1 MYLTPHQA
9 QFFAYELT
17 SRHPSGDIEALSA
30 SLSEAKV
37 DLNPHQVDAALFAF
51 KSPLSQ
57 GAILADEVG
66 LGKTI
71 EAGIVIAQK
80 WAERKRRLLIVVPAN
95 LRKQWAQ
102 ELSEKFYLPTLLL
115 ESKSF
120 NLEIKNRNFNPF
132 HQSDKIIICSYQ
144 FARKQRTYVDSIE
157 WDLVVIDEAHRL
169 RNVYKA
175 SNRIARDLRD
185 SLRRYH
191 KILLTA
197 TPLQN
202 TLLELYGLVSFID
215 EYIFGEV
222 NSFKESFA
230 RIGTAHDYTSLQ
242 QRLASVCKRTL
253 RRQVREYV
261 PYTNRHC
268 IVEDFFPTDDEQQLY
283 DEVTEYLRRD
293 VLYALPAS
301 QRQLVTLILRK
312 LLASSTHA
320 ITGTFGALA
329 DKLQAVIDRHA
340 ATVEFPEVLI
350 ADNYETYE
358 NQRDEWVD
366 EEDDGATKEKQ
377 EVWYTAEELEVLTQ
391 EMNDLRNFEALSR
404 SIQQNS
410 KGNKLHIA
418 LEKGFDKLKELGAPR
433 KAIIFTESTRTQN
446 YLRDILIERG
456 HDPAEIV
463 LFNGSN
469 NDAQSKQIYRQW
481 LAHHQNTD
489 RVTGSPTADTRAA
502 LVDYFR
508 ESATFMIATEA
519 AAEGVNLQFCALV
532 VNYDLPWN
540 PQRIE
545 QRIGRCHRYGQR
557 FDVVV
562 VNFINLKNAAD
573 KRVYDLLSEKFQLFE
588 GVFGA
593 SDEVLGAIES
603 GVDFEKRIAAIY
615 QNCRDEAEIKAA
627 FDQLQDELDDSIS
640 ENYRQARQKLL
651 DNFDQEVLEK
661 LKMNSKYAL
670 DNFQEKLWHL
680 TRFMLDEVATFDDA
694 NNDFMLRQP
703 PLKEQVKDI
712 KLGRYVF
719 DKNATDAYVYRIGHP
734 LAQAL
739 IEAAKRLSLQPVEL
753 VFDLSQSGQKVSVL
767 EPLLDTS
774 GWMDVRV
781 LTLHTLEITDHL
793 IAVGFTDD
801 GTELDKQQTARLLLL
816 PARVEARLQSLAPDF
831 VLQQLEQMHQARVA
845 QIKLERQAAN
855 GKAFDDEMEKME
867 RWANDARLALRRE
880 LESLEGEIRLRKT
893 EARRMIDLEGKV
905 KAQRFIKELERRLA
919 EKRYRQYELE
929 QDIENRKDDILA
941 QTEARL
947 KQRTFARA
955 LFTVRWRL
963 T

>member
-80 WAERKRRLLIVVPAN
+80 WAERKRKLLIVVPAN

-102 ELSEKFYLPTLLL
+102 ELSDKFYLPTLLL

-230 RIGTAHDYTSLQ
+230 RIGTVHDYTSLQ
-242 QRLASVCKRTL
+242 QRLAPVCKRTL
-253 RRQVREYV
+253 RRQVKEYV
-261 PYTNRHC
+261 PYTDRHC
-268 IVEDFFPTDDEQQLY
+268 IVEDFFPTDEEQLLY
-283 DEVTEYLRRD
+283 DDVTDYLRRD

-329 DKLQAVIDRHA
+329 DKLQAVIDRHDA
-340 ATVEFPEVLI
+340 AFELPEVLI

-358 NQRDEWVD
+358 NQRDEWAD
-366 EEDDGATKEKQ
+366 EEEEGATKEKP
-377 EVWYTAEELEVLTQ
+377 EVWYTAEELEALTQ
-391 EMNDLRNFEALSR
+391 EMNDLRTFEALSR

-410 KGNKLHIA
+410 KGEKLHIA

-446 YLRDILIERG
+446 YLREILIERG

-469 NDAQSKQIYRQW
+469 TDAHSKKVYRDW
-481 LAHHQNTD
+481 LVRYQNTD

-508 ESATFMIATEA
+508 ETATFMIATEA

-670 DNFQEKLWHL
+670 DNFQEKLWQL
-680 TRFMLDEVATFDDA
+680 TRFMLEEVATFDDHSHA
-694 NNDFMLRQP
+694 FILNQL
-703 PLKEQVKDI
+703 PLNGQVKEV
-712 KLGRYVF
+712 KTGRYVF

-739 IEAAKRLSLQPVEL
+739 VEGAKRLTLPAVEL
-753 VFDLSQSGQKVSVL
+753 VFDLSQSGQKVAVL
-767 EPLLDTS
+767 ESLSEAS
-774 GWMDVRV
+774 GWLDVQL
-781 LTLHTLEITDHL
+781 LTLNTLETTDHL
-793 IAVGFTDD
+793 VAVGFTDD
-801 GTELDKQQTARLLLL
+801 GIVLEKEQTARLLTL
-816 PARVEARLQSLAPDF
+816 PARVQGRLQEAPPDS
-831 VLQQLEQMHQARVA
+831 VRDLLDRLHDERVEI
-845 QIKLERQAAN
+845 IKDERKTVN
-855 GKAFDDEMEKME
+855 SKAFNDEIDKME
-867 RWANDARLALRRE
+867 RWANDARTALRRD
-880 LESLEGEIRLRKT
+880 LDSLEADIRLRKT
-893 EARRMIDLEGKV
+893 EARRLIDLEGKV

-919 EKRYRQYELE
+919 DKRYRLYELE
-929 QDIENRKDDILA
+929 QEIENRKDQILD
-941 QTEARL
+941 QTQARL
-947 KQRTFARA
+947 KQRTSARA